1 MSSGLIELMKIA
13 AMDAMDNNQMCDLR
27 FGKVTSTKPLKV
39 QVSSQL
45 TIPESLL
52 IVPMHLTD
60 YKIRVNFDW
69 DTETDGGDHSHLAF
83 DSNGPA
89 GVDLPTTQYELTKHH
104 HQILSENDNSRTK
117 TITMLSHLH
126 IGEKVAL
133 LRKQG
138 GQCYYILDR
147 VDTEKEIEEIK

>member
-1 MSSGLIELMKIA
+1 MSSGLIQLMKIA

-27 FGKVTSTKPLKV
+27 FGKVTSVNPLKV
-39 QVSSQL
+39 QISSQL

-60 YKIRVNFDW
+60 YKVRVNFDW
-69 DTETDGGDHSHLAF
+69 DTETDGGDHSH
-83 DSNGPA
+83 NY
-89 GVDLPTTQYELTKHH
+89 VDTNMSAATTSSTIQTKSTDHH
-104 HQILSENDNSRTK
+104 HQIKSENDDNKTK
-117 TITMLSHLH
+117 TITILSHLH
-126 IGEKVAL
+126 KGEKVAL

-147 VDTEKEIEEIK
+147 VDTDKEIEEIK